1 MTKIKAYEQAKTM
14 LKENDE
20 LYIECINEL
29 DSWNGYADGFR
40 AYPMYELD
48 DFYIDRKATDLL
60 QDLTEDFNINDDYFY
75 FTIWGLESTD
85 DIATLYRDNTTP
97 VEVLDNLIDN
107 YGNVCLW
114 GNFSEFEEL
123 VEQLAE

>member
-1 MTKIKAYEQAKTM
+1 MTKIKAYEQAKAM
-14 LKENDE
+14 LKENDD

-40 AYPMYELD
+40 AFPMCELD

-75 FTIWGLESTD
+75 YTIWGLESTN
-85 DIATLYRDNTTP
+85 DIVTLYRDNTTP
-97 VEVLDNLIDN
+97 DEVLDNLINN

-114 GNFSEFEEL
+114 GNFTDFEEL
-123 VEQLAE
+123 LEQLAD